1 VSGLE
6 ELRRLEAA
14 ATAGPWFLDDDGIS
28 IYYVFH
34 NGYALDRDR
43 LAESSTPD
51 AEFIVAARNQLPRIL
66 DALDAV
72 LEVVDGF
79 DAIFTGRGADD
90 YTMRSATRV
99 IRAAITKAL
108 EAEQ

>member
-1 VSGLE
+1 
-6 ELRRLEAA
+6 
-14 ATAGPWFLDDDGIS
+14 
-28 IYYVFH
+28 VFH

-72 LEVVDGF
+72 MAEHKVNIHDGWSYC
-79 DAIFTGRGADD
+79 FTCGA
-90 YTMRSATRV
+90 YGGIQGCPTV
-99 IRAAITKAL
+99 AAITKAL
-108 EAEQ
+108 EGKQ

>member
-1 VSGLE
+1 LE

-14 ATAGPWFLDDDGIS
+14 ATAGPWFLDDDGTS
-28 IYYVFH
+28 VYYMFH

-72 LEVVDGF
+72 Q
-79 DAIFTGRGADD
+79 
-90 YTMRSATRV
+90 
-99 IRAAITKAL
+99 AL
-108 EAEQ
+108 HYGVTTNGVTLFL